1 MKVPDIFIPE
11 KNFEVVTERLLKES
25 QDPVVAPLEYSKF
38 DVIKADTYAQGIA
51 ELKKQGRKH
60 FTFAENVEAR
70 IADYEANG
78 ENSELF
84 GTWLDSV
91 TGVAYKAKSTK
102 FKIVLRSDKLGD
114 IAKDFNQSFIPI
126 DYDAESGVELDSKKG
141 KYSKLL
147 TKGEAKNHEFWIA
160 VMNGDKEKLAEY
172 VDLWFGKTKRKEG
185 MGVYL
190 MSNTNSDELR
200 ALVLGSDYYDS
211 FAFGDYLDY
220 DARFA
225 SGAQRK

>member
-70 IADYEANG
+70 IADYEVNG

-84 GTWLDSV
+84 KTWLDSV
-91 TGVAYKAKSTK
+91 TGIAYKSKSTK
-102 FKIVLRSDKLGD
+102 FKIILRSDKLEN
-114 IAKDFNQSFIPI
+114 IAEGFNQSFIPV
-126 DYDAESGVELDSKKG
+126 DYNSEKGIELDSKKG
-141 KYSKLL
+141 KYNKLL
-147 TKGEAKNHEFWIA
+147 TRKEAKSHEFWIA
-160 VMNGDKEKLAEY
+160 VMNGDKEKLARY
-172 VDLWFGKTKRKEG
+172 VDIWFDKNKTKEG
-185 MGVYL
+185 MGVYFR
-190 MSNTNSDELR
+190 SNTDSDELR
-200 ALVLGSDYYDS
+200 ALVLDDGGSDS
-211 FAFGDYLDY
+211 IAFGLSLLNC
-220 DARFA
+220 ARFV